1 MYKLQEKKKSQFIQ
15 SDNKSKSNYIT
26 KKCRPLTS
34 QLHTCIVHS
43 ACIRILSHG
52 LKAAK
57 PSNKTYNNS
66 EEYNKL
72 RFKHNLH
79 TPRSLN
85 FKEKPKLM
93 NINKRG

>member
-1 MYKLQEKKKSQFIQ
+1 MYKLQEKRNLSSFNPTTDQNQI
-15 SDNKSKSNYIT
+15 IT

-79 TPRSLN
+79 TPRSLI

-93 NINKRG
+93 NINKRD